1 MAVIRKDFN
10 YKKIPNFMSK
20 EELKIYQEYCLNKLN
35 FLETAF
41 STDVTSPYSPFWCE
55 DSLIQVLLQQK
66 LPLVENVTGL
76 KLFKT
81 YCYWRYYGFGAT
93 LSTHADRPSCEIT
106 VTVCINKTDN
116 WPLIIDGKEIELD
129 IGDGLVYLGVEVPHS
144 RPEMFRGDG
153 MAQCLLHYVDQKGPF
168 THHKDDNYFKT
179 TGFQKPPG
187 DIITMEKLINEQR
200 KKI

>member
-10 YKKIPNFMSK
+10 YKKIPNFMSE

-66 LPLVENVTGL
+66 LPLLENVTGL

-106 VTVCINKTDN
+106 VT
-116 WPLIIDGKEIELD
+116 ELD

-187 DIITMEKLINEQR
+187 DIIIMEKLKNEQR